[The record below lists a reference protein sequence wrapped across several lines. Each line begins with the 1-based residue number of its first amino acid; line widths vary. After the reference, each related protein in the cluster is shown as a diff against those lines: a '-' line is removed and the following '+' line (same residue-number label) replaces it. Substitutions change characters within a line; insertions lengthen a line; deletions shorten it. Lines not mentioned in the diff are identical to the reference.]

1 ATMIAV
7 NLAEA
12 IARAAG
18 DALLVDLNVA
28 TGDAAVFLGVEPRFT
43 VVDALENT
51 QRLDETFF
59 RGLVVHTRSG
69 LDLLASSLRALPTPL
84 DRRRLRPLVV
94 FGGRSYRAVT
104 LAVPRTDRLRWT
116 RSRPPRRFM
125 SSSITSCRR

>member
-1 ATMIAV
+1 GVTECIAEPVTQGSLESAIGRVMVQRAAPVEGRVFAVIGAKGGVGATTIAV

-43 VVDALENT
+43 IVDALENT
-51 QRLDETFF
+51 QRLDENFF

-69 LDLLASSLRALPTPL
+69 LDLLASSLPVLSAPL
-84 DRRRLRPLVV
+84 D
-94 FGGRSYRAVT
+94 
-104 LAVPRTDRLRWT
+104 
-116 RSRPPRRFM
+116 PPA
-125 SSSITSCRR
+125 